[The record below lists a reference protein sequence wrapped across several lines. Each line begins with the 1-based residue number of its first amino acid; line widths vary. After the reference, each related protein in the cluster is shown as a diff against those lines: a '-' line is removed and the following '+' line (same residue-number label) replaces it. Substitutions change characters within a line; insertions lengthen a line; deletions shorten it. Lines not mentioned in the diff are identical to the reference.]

1 MEEISVEKFLNII
14 DFQKN
19 LGLIPTIVIDCKD
32 KNVLMMAYM
41 NEESLKK
48 TLCEKETYFYSRSR
62 QTLWHK
68 GESSG
73 HTQEVKDIY
82 LDCDNDTLLIEVKQN
97 GVACHTGEKSCFYK
111 KLVLD

>member
-1 MEEISVEKFLNII
+1 MGVKNFLKNV

-19 LGLIPTIVIDCKD
+19 LGLVPAIIINYEN

-48 TLCEKETYFYSRSR
+48 TLVEKETYFYSRTR
-62 QTLWHK
+62 KTLWHK
-68 GESSG
+68 GETSG
-73 HTQEVKDIY
+73 HTQEVRNIY
-82 LDCDNDTLLIEVKQN
+82 LDCDNDTLLVEVKQN

-111 KLVLD
+111 KIKF

>member
-1 MEEISVEKFLNII
+1 MGVKNFLKNV

-19 LGLIPTIVIDCKD
+19 LGLVPAIIINCEN

-48 TLCEKETYFYSRSR
+48 TLIEKETYFYSRTR
-62 QTLWHK
+62 KTLWHK
-68 GESSG
+68 GETSG
-73 HTQEVKDIY
+73 HTQEVRNIY
-82 LDCDNDTLLIEVKQN
+82 LDCDNDTLLVEVKQN

-111 KLVLD
+111 KIKF